1 MKSNSK
7 SLICL
12 KTISLQKKT
21 YNSSKKKFIFFI
33 TMIIIKIHIENI
45 KLFDKYI
52 LNNNKEVPS
61 HLTIAPLTIMG
72 SNPDGTISDEERNYL
87 SQRAKNIGLYI
98 LGATAVNQEG
108 IAFPNQPRAF
118 SDKDLP
124 SLEERAQIIKA
135 QGALAIN
142 QIHHGGVLADIKY
155 SGTNVVA
162 VSAEIYNEG
171 LTKKDIKM
179 GNEKKQLNNGDILKI
194 INDFA
199 YATELS
205 IKAGFDGIEIHG
217 ANNYLLQQFY
227 SGYYNKRT
235 DEWGGSLEKR
245 MRFPLEVVDAC
256 CKIRDKYNKPEF
268 IIGYRLSPE
277 EPFENG
283 ITMTETLALVR
294 ALVKKPIQYIHVSQK
309 NFFQKT
315 RRGEGIGV
323 ERLKVIHQE
332 TKGKVALIGVGG
344 LYSYNDFNKA
354 LKSEFVEFIGTGR
367 ASMLNKDLGILLKE
381 QREKEINLRLDP
393 VHPEI
398 YSIPNLLWALCIKGF
413 DWLPPVKGK

>member
-12 KTISLQKKT
+12 KTIS
-21 YNSSKKKFIFFI
+21 FIFFI

-124 SLEERAQIIKA
+124 SLEERAKIIKA

-179 GNEKKQLNNGDILKI
+179 GNEKKQLNNDDILKI

-283 ITMTETLALVR
+283 ITMTETMALVK
-294 ALVKKPIQYIHVSQK
+294 ALAKKPIQFIHVSERNYYQEV
-309 NFFQKT
+309 
-315 RRGEGIGV
+315 RRGEGVGQP
-323 ERLKVIHQE
+323 RLKLIHDE
-332 TKGKVALIGVGG
+332 LKGKIALIGVGG
-344 LYSYNDFNKA
+344 LYTDKDFNKA
-354 LKSEFVEFIGTGR
+354 LNSGYSDFIGTGR

-381 QREKEINLRLDP
+381 GKGDKLNLVLEPD
-393 VHPEI
+393 HPEK
-398 YSIPNLLWALCIKGF
+398 YSIPKLLWDWCVKGGE
-413 DWLPPVKGK
+413 WLPPVQKK